1 MLAIFC
7 KIKLILIDQFIKA
20 VFSKNT
26 RINLISNNQARCT
39 NSVKDI
45 LFLLIMYNRDFL
57 IVRKRKINK
66 PITDSYFIKIYMF
79 ISKANSTQMID
90 YLTSYIQLRIF
101 FLVHNYY
108 DNLKRPQ
115 GPPGKESEF

>member
-1 MLAIFC
+1 
-7 KIKLILIDQFIKA
+7 
-20 VFSKNT
+20 
-26 RINLISNNQARCT
+26 
-39 NSVKDI
+39 
-45 LFLLIMYNRDFL
+45 MYNRDFL